1 MKKYIKPCPNDMRL
15 WHKDYDD
22 NLTGKKLRAQQNKA
36 KKELVDEFVKTFGI
50 IKKTLSEFSMKDNQG
65 NTWYYSTTHA
75 KGTTMIM
82 FAKWPIG
89 IDCQA
94 NDSVPY
100 DYLDI
105 SKYHFN
111 KSERAWLKKHND
123 PLFFLELWVSKEAFY
138 KCYFIEKQKA
148 PYFNKWRLITKH
160 GNLAYT
166 NGKQIYGCEKGIGGN
181 KYTFTICF
189 KR

>member
-1 MKKYIKPCPNDMRL
+1 MKEMININPNDLRL

-22 NLTGKKLRAQQNKA
+22 NLSGIKLRNQQTKA
-36 KKELVDEFVKTFGI
+36 KKELVDEFVSNYGI
-50 IKKTLSEFSMKDNQG
+50 IKKSVKKFSMKDNQG
-65 NTWYYSTTHA
+65 NAWYYSTTHA

-82 FAKWPIG
+82 FAKFPIG

-94 NDSVPY
+94 NDSVPT
-100 DYLDI
+100 DYLDLV
-105 SKYHFN
+105 KYHFN
-111 KSERAWLKKHND
+111 KSEKQWLAKHND

-138 KCYFIEKQKA
+138 KCYFMTYNKA
-148 PYFNKWRLITKH
+148 PDFNKWKLKTIR

-189 KR
+189 KK